1 MSIHIFCVKVPTW
14 HEVKQVDRP
23 WVALYLSKAAN
34 FCDFYEMLVSTLRI
48 LRKYDRLADR
58 VGADE
63 RTFINELNIARIR
76 MEQISIGA
84 QQTGDRQDAPRRK
97 SPSANSAVPPPPPAP
112 RPVTKTLSHPPVPVS
127 DQQREPQRQTSISI
141 PSSQQVT
148 VQRRV
153 HVANRL

>member
-1 MSIHIFCVKVPTW
+1 MSIHVFCVKVPTW

-48 LRKYDRLADR
+48 LRKYDRLTDR

-84 QQTGDRQDAPRRK
+84 QPIGDRQDPAPRRK
-97 SPSANSAVPPPPPAP
+97 SPSVNSAVPPPPPAP
-112 RPVTKTLSHPPVPVS
+112 RPVSKTFSHPLVPVS
-127 DQQREPQRQTSISI
+127 NQQREPQSI

-148 VQRRV
+148 VRRV
-153 HVANRL
+153 HMYCEMHV